1 MLSWRLP
8 IAISLGAIAGAL
20 SRYYLNLWFVRHYGT
35 SFPYGIFVINMTGCL
50 GMGLIATLM
59 SERVVSLSP
68 EVYSLLTTGF
78 LGAYTTFSTY
88 GLDTAILIRNQ
99 EINLGLIYWL
109 GSAIG
114 GIVSVQ
120 LGIIIAHWFRS

>member
-1 MLSWRLP
+1 MLNFRLP
-8 IAISLGAIAGAL
+8 LAISLGAIAGAL
-20 SRYYLNLWFVRHYGT
+20 TRYYVNLWFVRHYGT
-35 SFPYGIFVINMTGCL
+35 GFPYGILAINMTGCCL
-50 GMGLIATLM
+50 MGLIATLTLD
-59 SERVVSLSP
+59 RTLFLSP

-78 LGAYTTFSTY
+78 LGAFTTFSTY
-88 GLDTAILIRNQ
+88 GLDTVMLAR
-99 EINLGLIYWL
+99 ERTGNLAVLYWL

>member
-1 MLSWRLP
+1 
-8 IAISLGAIAGAL
+8 
-20 SRYYLNLWFVRHYGT
+20 
-35 SFPYGIFVINMTGCL
+35 
-50 GMGLIATLM
+50 MGLIATLM
-59 SERVVSLSP
+59 TERTVSLSP

-88 GLDTAILIRNQ
+88 GLDTVLLARNQ
-99 EINLGLIYWL
+99 SVNLAAIYWL
-109 GSAIG
+109 GSGIG